1 MVTEDQRPRRCSL
14 SHTTQDSDFSDALAD
29 ALARHGVDVFYS
41 AAPVLGV
48 GRWMDQIGLELDRCD
63 CFLVVISSAAG
74 ESPWVKDEV
83 QYDLSEHREQLIPIR
98 YQDLEEQ
105 ELRTATRQIAWPL
118 LNRQIFDFTVFDQG
132 LRNLLAIWGIEYTG

>member
-1 MVTEDQRPRRCSL
+1 MGSKDQRPRRCFL
-14 SHTTQDSDFSDALAD
+14 RHATQDSDFSDALAD

-41 AAPVLGV
+41 AAPALGV

-63 CFLVVISSAAG
+63 CFLVVISPAAG

-83 QYDLSEHREQLIPIR
+83 QYVLSEHREHVIPLR

-105 ELRTATRQIAWPL
+105 ELRAVTKKIAITNWPITRIFL
-118 LNRQIFDFTVFDQG
+118 LSVSSR
-132 LRNLLAIWGIEYTG
+132 